1 MSIVQI
7 PGSAL
12 LVATLVIA
20 MGLAAMSPLPAS
32 MPAKAP
38 AATAVTVASR

>member
-1 MSIVQI
+1 MSNIQI

-12 LVATLVIA
+12 LVATLVAA

-38 AATAVTVASR
+38 AATSVTLAAR

>member
-12 LVATLVIA
+12 LVATLVVA

-32 MPAKAP
+32 VPAQAKAP
-38 AATAVTVASR
+38 AAVTLASR